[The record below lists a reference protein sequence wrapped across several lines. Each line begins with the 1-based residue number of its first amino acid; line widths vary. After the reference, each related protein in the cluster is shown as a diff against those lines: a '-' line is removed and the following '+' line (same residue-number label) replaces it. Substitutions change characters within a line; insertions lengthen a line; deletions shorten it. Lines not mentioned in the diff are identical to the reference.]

1 MDFQMS
7 RQVQIRRGTADEH
20 SNFIGA
26 IGEVTMDTTNK
37 TLRVHDGET
46 AGGTIL
52 AKRSDIPDTATLRGL
67 CSLFLPDYANGQSIE
82 SFPFT
87 APCDCMCYAA
97 TANAQITVNGQ
108 EICYFGISGSSSGA
122 SGLKWFMSAG
132 DVAQVSSGSCVRS
145 KYYPLKYTTL
155 S

>member
-1 MDFQMS
+1 MS

-52 AKRSDIPDTATLRGL
+52 AKR